1 LQYDQTASATKGL
14 LKACTDPFRT
24 VRIRAAG
31 ALLGRD
37 LSSASKEEQAAYEK
51 AKAEYWNSLVIWP
64 DRWSSHYNQGI
75 YFDRLGEPEKALAAY
90 QKSMELRED
99 ALQPKINA
107 SMDYAR
113 LGQST
118 NAYKVLQEAFHLEP
132 KNPLVL
138 FNLALL
144 EAEFKNIDATEKYLR
159 AALEAAP
166 DMAQAAYNLGVLLCR
181 KSDNEGFEWLKKAT
195 QLAPENWDYLSVR
208 LFFLE
213 QANRVVDMESAL
225 KEAIDSGHA
234 PAEAYFTLIGNYL
247 KSGQKSAALQIC
259 KKAKMAPHL
268 PPDARRYAAQ
278 IEQEIS
284 AP

>member
-1 LQYDQTASATKGL
+1 
-14 LKACTDPFRT
+14 
-24 VRIRAAG
+24 
-31 ALLGRD
+31 
-37 LSSASKEEQAAYEK
+37 
-51 AKAEYWNSLVIWP
+51 
-64 DRWSSHYNQGI
+64 
-75 YFDRLGEPEKALAAY
+75 
-90 QKSMELRED
+90 
-99 ALQPKINA
+99 
-107 SMDYAR
+107 
-113 LGQST
+113 
-118 NAYKVLQEAFHLEP
+118 
-132 KNPLVL
+132 
-138 FNLALL
+138 
-144 EAEFKNIDATEKYLR
+144 
-159 AALEAAP
+159 
-166 DMAQAAYNLGVLLCR
+166 
-181 KSDNEGFEWLKKAT
+181 LKKAT

-268 PPDARRYAAQ
+268 PADARRYAAQ